1 MLHTIKNEPKD
12 FNLLF
17 LSDTEYLISSLKCY
31 YLNMQTRKME
41 QGILHLGT
49 RSISIQPNDLN
60 ASFITIKLNESPL
73 IRTYTSEEISS
84 FNPKYIP
91 DSIQKDSA
99 KQSYLAK
106 NAIMRKFSAVPG
118 LSSNSRLFNS
128 NNMSSNPQETS
139 PIHKYLSNNRTSFI
153 RTQTGGSSHNVTKKS
168 LENSNITNPNM
179 NSNGQANTVSNTNG
193 NLGSVNTLKFGNF
206 SEVINKVLKETVS
219 RASTM
224 KGKDILGRAGSVS
237 IYQTIN
243 TETKNNAKS
252 HINDLIHFFS
262 ENGFNF
268 VSFYELMKSMKDVHS
283 NSETKYEFLLLT
295 ANKYTLISRNPISMY
310 DYSITSKTFFIAIE
324 GETQLLSSFNED
336 KKYIIDNIHKN
347 IFDDTKEIQSLI
359 NKKVNDLYE
368 SIVKSE
374 DKEIITKIKCN
385 RILPEGIQHGVFVI
399 SKIYH
404 NEYIEFYPVINNYKR
419 KNLKVLLSKVEAL
432 VPYRYLYKMRGI
444 NIILYQSQ
452 RSKIFVF
459 ESEVELKTVDDYL
472 NHNCPNIDKNF
483 TNIHV
488 HTDLWSKGLITNYDY
503 LLYLNIMASRSFS
516 DLSQYPVFPW
526 VITNYEDQED
536 FDISEEKNYRD
547 LSKPIGALNREK
559 LAKFTEKYL
568 NDKTNYST
576 NEPPYL
582 YPIHYSSPLIIMFYL
597 NRKLPRFQL
606 QTQGGVFDSR
616 MLDSIKDFWEYLYS
630 DGNDV
635 MELIPEFYN
644 GDGDFLI
651 NIFNLQ
657 YGKPKNGKLMNDV
670 QLPQWAKTPK
680 DFIRIN
686 RSALE
691 SEYVSNN
698 LSNWIDLIFGYK
710 QRGEMAEMH
719 ENLYR
724 PSTYDDYVYDEF
736 NEKKKYAE
744 IVNISLS
751 GQTPKQLF
759 LCPHPKKRSL
769 DVLNYEL
776 QLNPQEVIATL
787 QKYKKDNELLENNY
801 KKMLQ
806 SKYEENEHIINEHKE
821 IEKKRVEKI
830 EQLRRELNEKDKE
843 YKEVIDKMI
852 EENSKLK
859 QNFDSYDK
867 DKDKFIQDY
876 IANVEE
882 SNKNDIK
889 K

>member
-1 MLHTIKNEPKD
+1 
-12 FNLLF
+12 
-17 LSDTEYLISSLKCY
+17 
-31 YLNMQTRKME
+31 
-41 QGILHLGT
+41 
-49 RSISIQPNDLN
+49 
-60 ASFITIKLNESPL
+60 
-73 IRTYTSEEISS
+73 
-84 FNPKYIP
+84 
-91 DSIQKDSA
+91 
-99 KQSYLAK
+99 
-106 NAIMRKFSAVPG
+106 
-118 LSSNSRLFNS
+118 
-128 NNMSSNPQETS
+128 
-139 PIHKYLSNNRTSFI
+139 
-153 RTQTGGSSHNVTKKS
+153 
-168 LENSNITNPNM
+168 
-179 NSNGQANTVSNTNG
+179 
-193 NLGSVNTLKFGNF
+193 
-206 SEVINKVLKETVS
+206 
-219 RASTM
+219 
-224 KGKDILGRAGSVS
+224 
-237 IYQTIN
+237 
-243 TETKNNAKS
+243 
-252 HINDLIHFFS
+252 
-262 ENGFNF
+262 
-268 VSFYELMKSMKDVHS
+268 
-283 NSETKYEFLLLT
+283 
-295 ANKYTLISRNPISMY
+295 
-310 DYSITSKTFFIAIE
+310 
-324 GETQLLSSFNED
+324 
-336 KKYIIDNIHKN
+336 
-347 IFDDTKEIQSLI
+347 
-359 NKKVNDLYE
+359 
-368 SIVKSE
+368 
-374 DKEIITKIKCN
+374 
-385 RILPEGIQHGVFVI
+385 
-399 SKIYH
+399 
-404 NEYIEFYPVINNYKR
+404 
-419 KNLKVLLSKVEAL
+419 
-432 VPYRYLYKMRGI
+432 
-444 NIILYQSQ
+444 
-452 RSKIFVF
+452 
-459 ESEVELKTVDDYL
+459 
-472 NHNCPNIDKNF
+472 
-483 TNIHV
+483 
-488 HTDLWSKGLITNYDY
+488 
-503 LLYLNIMASRSFS
+503 
-516 DLSQYPVFPW
+516 
-526 VITNYEDQED
+526 
-536 FDISEEKNYRD
+536 
-547 LSKPIGALNREK
+547 
-559 LAKFTEKYL
+559 
-568 NDKTNYST
+568 
-576 NEPPYL
+576 
-582 YPIHYSSPLIIMFYL
+582 MFYL

>member
-1 MLHTIKNEPKD
+1 
-12 FNLLF
+12 
-17 LSDTEYLISSLKCY
+17 
-31 YLNMQTRKME
+31 
-41 QGILHLGT
+41 
-49 RSISIQPNDLN
+49 
-60 ASFITIKLNESPL
+60 
-73 IRTYTSEEISS
+73 
-84 FNPKYIP
+84 
-91 DSIQKDSA
+91 
-99 KQSYLAK
+99 
-106 NAIMRKFSAVPG
+106 
-118 LSSNSRLFNS
+118 
-128 NNMSSNPQETS
+128 
-139 PIHKYLSNNRTSFI
+139 
-153 RTQTGGSSHNVTKKS
+153 
-168 LENSNITNPNM
+168 
-179 NSNGQANTVSNTNG
+179 
-193 NLGSVNTLKFGNF
+193 
-206 SEVINKVLKETVS
+206 
-219 RASTM
+219 
-224 KGKDILGRAGSVS
+224 
-237 IYQTIN
+237 
-243 TETKNNAKS
+243 
-252 HINDLIHFFS
+252 
-262 ENGFNF
+262 
-268 VSFYELMKSMKDVHS
+268 
-283 NSETKYEFLLLT
+283 
-295 ANKYTLISRNPISMY
+295 
-310 DYSITSKTFFIAIE
+310 
-324 GETQLLSSFNED
+324 
-336 KKYIIDNIHKN
+336 
-347 IFDDTKEIQSLI
+347 
-359 NKKVNDLYE
+359 
-368 SIVKSE
+368 
-374 DKEIITKIKCN
+374 
-385 RILPEGIQHGVFVI
+385 
-399 SKIYH
+399 
-404 NEYIEFYPVINNYKR
+404 
-419 KNLKVLLSKVEAL
+419 
-432 VPYRYLYKMRGI
+432 
-444 NIILYQSQ
+444 
-452 RSKIFVF
+452 
-459 ESEVELKTVDDYL
+459 
-472 NHNCPNIDKNF
+472 
-483 TNIHV
+483 
-488 HTDLWSKGLITNYDY
+488 
-503 LLYLNIMASRSFS
+503 
-516 DLSQYPVFPW
+516 
-526 VITNYEDQED
+526 
-536 FDISEEKNYRD
+536 
-547 LSKPIGALNREK
+547 
-559 LAKFTEKYL
+559 
-568 NDKTNYST
+568 
-576 NEPPYL
+576 
-582 YPIHYSSPLIIMFYL
+582 
-597 NRKLPRFQL
+597 
-606 QTQGGVFDSR
+606 
-616 MLDSIKDFWEYLYS
+616 
-630 DGNDV
+630 

-691 SEYVSNN
+691 SEYVSNH